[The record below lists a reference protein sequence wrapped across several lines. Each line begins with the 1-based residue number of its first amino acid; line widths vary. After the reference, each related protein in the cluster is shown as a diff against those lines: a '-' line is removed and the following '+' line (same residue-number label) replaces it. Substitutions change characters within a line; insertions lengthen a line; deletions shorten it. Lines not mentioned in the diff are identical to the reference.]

1 MGRSDVDVVVIF
13 GGAGRTMVSEYVLVA
28 VKTGFVESR
37 TVKVWD
43 AVPWLPLRGMPL
55 MVCVAASHDS
65 PLGKAGLTTGS
76 QVRGAEPPDAVKV
89 VSG

>member
-1 MGRSDVDVVVIF
+1 MVPFGSEVVVMT

-43 AVPWLPLRGMPL
+43 AVP
-55 MVCVAASHDS
+55 
-65 PLGKAGLTTGS
+65 
-76 QVRGAEPPDAVKV
+76 
-89 VSG
+89 